1 MRYYVKP
8 NGTYAGAW
16 WNGQPS
22 ESSGLTEV
30 LAPPEHTSQV
40 WGGSA
45 WTDTPATTEWR
56 LAGINN
62 AVKSHLDSVA
72 ANLGYDDIATAVTYA
87 ADDTNP
93 AWQAEAIALRK
104 FRGAAWTAVDA
115 YLDATPNPTQAG
127 ALAAV
132 PQMQFIIGY
141 ENYRAM
147 ILRRADDIAPS
158 DPAAA
163 LLLRQSVA

>member
-1 MRYYVKP
+1 MRYYVNP

-16 WNGQPS
+16 WNGQP
-22 ESSGLTEV
+22 EVSSGLTEV
-30 LAPPEHTSQV
+30 PTPPEHMSQV
-40 WGGSA
+40 WNGSA
-45 WTDTPATTEWR
+45 WADTDATTEWR
-56 LAGINN
+56 LAGIND

-72 ANLGYDDIATAVTYA
+72 TNLGYDDMATAITYA
-87 ADDTNP
+87 SDDTNP

-104 FRGAAWTAVDA
+104 FRGVAWMAVNT
-115 YLDATPNPTQAG
+115 YLDATPNPTQTG

-132 PQMQFIIGY
+132 PQVQSVVGF

-147 ILRRADDIAPS
+147 ILRRAADIAPS